1 MKSGI
6 LKSNLFVS
14 AKKNFNFDLN
24 LFTGYYLKDTSYSY
38 LTILVVLVCLFNFP
52 NMIYAQ
58 TAMQDTNHIKVETAN
73 NYLEFGLEYYSPS
86 HWNRQIKTINLNGL
100 IGKEFVP
107 KIGLQ
112 IFAGVTITYAWGNTI
127 MVNEFLKEEQ
137 YETSAMGIGPII
149 LFRLQPLTIG
159 NFSFSIDALGG
170 IILYNKSFPPRG
182 DIYNF
187 MFRLGGTIGFY
198 IDDSFRINLGLR
210 RMHVSNGQG
219 VGYFNP
225 FYEGEGFSL
234 NLSRQF

>member
-1 MKSGI
+1 MI
-6 LKSNLFVS
+6 L
-14 AKKNFNFDLN
+14 
-24 LFTGYYLKDTSYSY
+24 
-38 LTILVVLVCLFNFP
+38 
-52 NMIYAQ
+52 AQ
-58 TAMQDTNHIKVETAN
+58 TAMQDTNHTTVELS
-73 NYLEFGLEYYSPS
+73 NYFLELGLEYYSPS
-86 HWNRQIKTINLNGL
+86 HWNRQINTINLNGL

-112 IFAGVTITYAWGNTI
+112 IFAGATITHAWGNTV

-159 NFSFSIDALGG
+159 NFSFSVDALGG

-198 IDDSFRINLGLR
+198 LGNDFSINLGLR
-210 RMHVSNGQG
+210 RMHISNGQG
-219 VGYFNP
+219 VGSFNP
-225 FYEGEGFSL
+225 FYEGTGLSL
-234 NLSRQF
+234 NLSKQF